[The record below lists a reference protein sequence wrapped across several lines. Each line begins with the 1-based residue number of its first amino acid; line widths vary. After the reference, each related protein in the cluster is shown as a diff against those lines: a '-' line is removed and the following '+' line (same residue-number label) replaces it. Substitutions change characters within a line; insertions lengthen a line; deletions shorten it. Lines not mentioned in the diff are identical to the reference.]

1 MPGRN
6 LDGMTGH
13 TLFDTAIGEC
23 GLAWG
28 PRGITAVRLP
38 GPMRFQPAPAEPPP
52 AVRAAITRV
61 QALLSGVK
69 DDLADIELD
78 PTGVPEFNLRV
89 YAVTRAIPPGEVLTY
104 GAVAQRI
111 GAPGSAQ
118 AVGRAL
124 GRNPYP
130 IIVPC
135 HRVMGADGRM
145 VGFSAPGG
153 TTTKLRMLAIE
164 GAADPNGQ
172 EALF

>member
-1 MPGRN
+1 
-6 LDGMTGH
+6 MTGYA
-13 TLFDTAIGEC
+13 LFDTAIGQC

-28 PRGITAVRLP
+28 PLGITRVRLP
-38 GPMRFQPAPAEPPP
+38 GPMGFAADAAEPPA
-52 AVRAAITRV
+52 AVRAVIERV
-61 QALLSGVK
+61 QGLLSGAK
-69 DDLADIELD
+69 DDLADVELD

-89 YAVTRAIPPGEVLTY
+89 YAVTRAVPPGEVVTY
-104 GAVAQRI
+104 GTVAKRI

>member
-1 MPGRN
+1 
-6 LDGMTGH
+6 MTGH
-13 TLFDTAIGEC
+13 ALFDTAIGRC

-28 PRGITAVRLP
+28 PDGITAVRLP
-38 GPMRFQPAPAEPPP
+38 GPMRLDGAAAEPPP
-52 AVRAAITRV
+52 AVAEAIRRV
-61 QALLSGVK
+61 RALLDGAK
-69 DDLADIELD
+69 DDLRDIALD
-78 PTGVPEFNLRV
+78 PSGVPEFHRQV

-104 GAVAQRI
+104 GEVARRI
-111 GAPGSAQ
+111 GQPGSAQ